1 MTLLSKSTNQCASVD
16 RGLTMH
22 SIVNTWNIK
31 NEGNLHAEDL
41 YIASYQFQVD
51 LLLGLHLKI
60 FNAMQDR
67 AQEMK
72 VDVWDDSCIS
82 FAEDGFPIWRKV
94 ALCVADEESE
104 ECTEYFF
111 RFNSAGSFIVDS
123 ASHPLDNHPL
133 VSAAYQVCVERR
145 CGYIRDSDLISEVL
159 SDPDV
164 LATIKERKG

>member
-1 MTLLSKSTNQCASVD
+1 MTLLSKSISQCVSVD
-16 RGLTMH
+16 RGPMMQ
-22 SIVNTWNIK
+22 SVVNTWNIK

-41 YIASYQFQVD
+41 YIVSYQFQVD

-72 VDVWDDSCIS
+72 VDFWDDSCIS
-82 FAEDGFPIWRKV
+82 FAEDGFPVWRKV
-94 ALCVADEESE
+94 ALCVADEESG

-145 CGYIRDSDLISEVL
+145 CCLITDWELIS
-159 SDPDV
+159 SMHTDPDILQV
-164 LATIKERKG
+164 VKERKG